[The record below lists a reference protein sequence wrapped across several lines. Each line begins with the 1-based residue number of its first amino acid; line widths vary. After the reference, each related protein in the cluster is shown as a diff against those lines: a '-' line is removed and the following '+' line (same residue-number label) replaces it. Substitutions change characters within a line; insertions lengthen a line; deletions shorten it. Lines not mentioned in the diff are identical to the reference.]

1 VNPALEEF
9 FGNPETVLRLG
20 VALRQTST
28 GLMELRTTLDSRVT
42 SLVPAQWQGAA
53 ATAFQRHWEDRSD
66 AIHQAAQTADRLSSA
81 METLG
86 RSLATA
92 KRLFQLAEQH
102 AAANRLYITPMFVV
116 LPFNPTDW
124 GADAAIAWVQPEV
137 TSAVTMAV
145 TARAQAN
152 MELAVVGGASALG
165 MLRDIGQSAIQW
177 VGDALQLIQRA
188 QNMSARLS
196 MSRAMSDIGGVL
208 DDMYVVGAGAWH
220 GAGEIGKKLLGA
232 MEFMGRFSEER
243 QLIDPDGFD
252 RDVKQLVTD
261 VRNTP
266 TSQIVRGTTKVGLDA
281 ALVVMTG
288 GGGAAAE
295 TAVVKG
301 AGETLVK
308 GAGEAVVKDAAEVGL
323 KDAAE
328 VGARDAAETGARD
341 AAEVGLKDAAETGAR
356 DAAETGA
363 RDAAETGA
371 RDAAETGARDAAE
384 TGASDAAG
392 SGQGGNWFRDPAG
405 NDVPRSWP
413 NFEGGEIKPI
423 GAYNKGLNQL
433 NLREI
438 AGNDALITYTNDGWV
453 HMQVFGTDA
462 ATGAKVIIQEGSL
475 GQITN
480 LPALTPGTTGF
491 GQAMEP
497 LVLERVEN
505 VTGREFLRFG
515 PGYTGPDVV
524 PRPP

>member
-1 VNPALEEF
+1 MNPALEEF

-28 GLMELRTTLDSRVT
+28 GLMELRTTLDSRVA

-53 ATAFQRHWEDRSD
+53 ATAFQRHWEERSD

-86 RSLATA
+86 HSLTTA

-102 AAANRLYITPMFVV
+102 ATANRLYITPMFLV
-116 LPFNPTDW
+116 LPYNPTDW

-208 DDMYVVGAGAWH
+208 DDMYAVGAGAWH

-323 KDAAE
+323 RDAAEVGARDAAE

-341 AAEVGLKDAAETGAR
+341 AAGAGAR
-356 DAAETGA
+356 DAAGA
-363 RDAAETGA
+363 
-371 RDAAETGARDAAE
+371 
-384 TGASDAAG
+384 
-392 SGQGGNWFRDPAG
+392 GQGGNWFRDPAG

-453 HMQVFGTDA
+453 HMQVFGAD